1 MKKLF
6 ENWNRYLN
14 ESLAANLTDISVSLT
29 DKMHAQW
36 LQSYRQEN
44 GDKPRLKPIPDNPSI
59 EQLQDYE
66 GVEMVDGVAH
76 QNINQE
82 ASEIVP
88 SLKHKLN
95 GAPAVDYAA
104 ATKKMPVSS
113 TIDIENLAREFHKI
127 WEKHNDWQ
135 REGNPDL
142 FVPYDNLPADEKLK
156 DLDQL
161 KVALDLQYPDNEEV
175 QQLFNQVYENTQQ

>member
-14 ESLAANLTDISVSLT
+14 ESLAASLT

-36 LQSYRQEN
+36 LQGYRQEN
-44 GDKPRLKPIPDNPSI
+44 GDKPRFKPIPNNPPADQI
-59 EQLQDYE
+59 EGYE
-66 GVEMVDGVAH
+66 GVEIVDGVTH

-82 ASEIVP
+82 ASKIEP

-104 ATKKMPVSS
+104 ATEGTPINSAS
-113 TIDIENLAREFHKI
+113 DIEDLASKFHMI
-127 WEKHNDWQ
+127 WMKHNSWQ
-135 REGNPDL
+135 KDSNPNL
-142 FVPYDNLPADEKLK
+142 FTGYHQLPADEKIK
-156 DLDQL
+156 DLVQL
-161 KVALDLQYPDNEEV
+161 KIALDLYYPGDEEI
-175 QQLFNQVYENTQQ
+175 QQLFNQVYKETR

>member
-1 MKKLF
+1 MKLLI
-6 ENWNRYLN
+6 ENWRRFLN
-14 ESLAANLTDISVSLT
+14 ESLAANLADISVSLT

-113 TIDIENLAREFHKI
+113 TIDIKNLAHVFHEI
-127 WEKHNDWQ
+127 WKDHNSWQ
-135 REGNPDL
+135 EDSNPSL
-142 FVPYDNLPADEKLK
+142 FVDYKELPGDEKLK

-175 QQLFNQVYENTQQ
+175 QRLFNQAYENTQQ

>member
-14 ESLAANLTDISVSLT
+14 ESLAANLTD
-29 DKMHAQW
+29 KMHAQW
-36 LQSYRQEN
+36 LQGYQQEN
-44 GDKPRLKPIPDNPSI
+44 GNKPRLKPIPDNPPI
-59 EQLQDYE
+59 EQLEGYE
-66 GVEMVDGVAH
+66 GVEMVDGIAH

-82 ASEIVP
+82 ASKIEP

-104 ATKKMPVSS
+104 ATESIPINS
-113 TIDIENLAREFHKI
+113 TSDIEELASEFHVI
-127 WEKHNDWQ
+127 WMKHNSWQ
-135 REGNPDL
+135 KDSNPNL
-142 FVPYDNLPADEKLK
+142 FIDYHQLPGDEKLK

-161 KVALDLQYPDNEEV
+161 KVALDLQYPANEEI
-175 QQLFNQVYENTQQ
+175 QQLFNQVYRSTT

>member
-14 ESLAANLTDISVSLT
+14 ESLAANLTD
-29 DKMHAQW
+29 KMHAQW
-36 LQSYRQEN
+36 LQGYRQEN

-59 EQLQDYE
+59 EQVEGYE

-82 ASEIVP
+82 ASKIEP

-104 ATKKMPVSS
+104 ATESIPINS
-113 TIDIENLAREFHKI
+113 TGGIEKLASEFHVI
-127 WEKHNDWQ
+127 WMKHNSWQ
-135 REGNPDL
+135 KDSNPNL
-142 FVPYDNLPADEKLK
+142 FIDYHQLPGDEKLK

-161 KVALDLQYPDNEEV
+161 KVALDLQYPGNEEI
-175 QQLFNQVYENTQQ
+175 QQLFNQVYKETR

>member
-14 ESLAANLTDISVSLT
+14 ESLAANLTD
-29 DKMHAQW
+29 KMHAQW
-36 LQSYRQEN
+36 LQGYQQEN
-44 GDKPRLKPIPDNPSI
+44 GNKPRLKPIPDNPPI
-59 EQLQDYE
+59 EQLEGYE

-82 ASEIVP
+82 ASKIEP

-95 GAPAVDYAA
+95 GAPAVDYAS
-104 ATKKMPVSS
+104 ATEKMPVSS
-113 TIDIENLAREFHKI
+113 TDDIEKLAHVFHEI
-127 WEKHNDWQ
+127 WKDHNSWQ
-135 REGNPDL
+135 EDSNPSL
-142 FVPYDNLPADEKLK
+142 FVDYKELPGDEKLK

-161 KVALDLQYPDNEEV
+161 KVALDLQYSGNEGI
-175 QQLFNQVYENTQQ
+175 QQLFNQVYKETR